1 MALATSAAIIGGISA
16 AGGIAKTISGA
27 KRAKAV
33 KQAQA
38 RFRRQELSNVNEGR
52 RISTRGADLAN
63 EQNARGMATS
73 ADALRSGGVRGVVGG
88 MQSVQ
93 EAANNNANQIGAG
106 LDQQQVQLDR
116 EVAQDEARIQA
127 MQEQRDNAELQAM
140 QAQANAAQQD
150 IWSGIGDI
158 AGAAGGMAAGMG
170 DPTKGLAGGK
180 VLGAKTM
187 GAVTG
192 NALTGNNEIIAPLF
206 TGKI

>member
-1 MALATSAAIIGGISA
+1 MAVATSAAIIAGVSA

-33 KQAQA
+33 KMAQA
-38 RFRRQELSNVNEGR
+38 RFKRQEMSNVNEGR

-88 MQSVQ
+88 MQGLQ

-116 EVAQDEARIQA
+116 DFAQDEVRIQNTK
-127 MQEQRDNAELQAM
+127 EQRDTAELSTM
-140 QAQANAAQQD
+140 QQQANAANQD
-150 IWSGIGDI
+150 IWSGIGDV
-158 AGAAGGMAAGMG
+158 AGAVGGMAAGMG
-170 DPTKGLAGGK
+170 DPTRGLAGGK

-192 NALTGNNEIIAPLF
+192 NALAGSNEIIAPLF
-206 TGKI
+206 TGR

>member
-1 MALATSAAIIGGISA
+1 MAVATSAAIIAGVTA

-33 KQAQA
+33 KMAQA

-88 MQSVQ
+88 MQGVQ

-116 EVAQDEARIQA
+116 EIAQDESRIRD
-127 MQEQRDNAELQAM
+127 MQEQRDNSELTAM
-140 QAQANAAQQD
+140 QQQRDAANQD
-150 IWSGIGDI
+150 IWSGVNTI
-158 AGAAGGMAAGMG
+158 AGAAGGLAAGMG
-170 DPTKGLAGGK
+170 DPTKGLAGNK
-180 VLGAKTM
+180 VQGAITNA
-187 GAVTG
+187 AVTG
-192 NALTGNNEIIAPLF
+192 TALTGNNEIIAPLF
-206 TGKI
+206 QGK

>member
-1 MALATSAAIIGGISA
+1 MAVATSAAIIAGVSA

-33 KQAQA
+33 KMAQA
-38 RFRRQELSNVNEGR
+38 RFKRQEMSNVNEGR

-88 MQSVQ
+88 MQGLQ

-116 EVAQDEARIQA
+116 DFAQDEVRIQNA
-127 MQEQRDNAELQAM
+127 KEQRDTAELSTM
-140 QAQANAAQQD
+140 QQQANAANQD
-150 IWSGIGDI
+150 IWSGIGDV
-158 AGAAGGMAAGMG
+158 AGAAGGLAAGMANSG
-170 DPTKGLAGGK
+170 TNAAGTFDFGVDPNKSYLLNNNIGG
-180 VLGAKTM
+180 
-187 GAVTG
+187 
-192 NALTGNNEIIAPLF
+192 
-206 TGKI
+206 